1 MRAAVVLALALAGCV
16 HSARISALA
25 SAQTVPDAFRCLVGA
40 LQNAGWDV
48 PVSNIDT
55 GFIRAYPAWEDY
67 ESDRLIT
74 LTVYEDPDCDCISI
88 RGSAYHKKGLQWTT
102 PEEEREKAE
111 REGVGPVFP
120 VFEQAVRVCSVQP
133 EPSGGSPQ

>member
-1 MRAAVVLALALAGCV
+1 MSPERRAALLAVVLTLALAACV
-16 HSARISALA
+16 HSARISASA
-25 SAQTVPDAFRCLVGA
+25 SDQTVPDAFRCLVGA

-67 ESDRLIT
+67 DQSDRLID

-88 RGSAYHKKGLQWTT
+88 RGSAYRKRGLRWTT
-102 PEEEREKAE
+102 PEEERE
-111 REGVGPVFP
+111 RGPMFP
-120 VFEQAVRVCSVQP
+120 VFEQVVRVCSVQP
-133 EPSGGSPQ
+133 DPTGG